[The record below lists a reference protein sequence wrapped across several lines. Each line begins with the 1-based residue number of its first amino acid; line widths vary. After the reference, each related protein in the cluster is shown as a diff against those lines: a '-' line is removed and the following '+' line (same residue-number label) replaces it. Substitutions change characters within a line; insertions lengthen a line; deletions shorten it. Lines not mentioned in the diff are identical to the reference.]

1 MSLRQTSRLITRK
14 LKFNLTAPVYKGKK
28 LDGSNVAIN
37 NIFDEKSA
45 NLELFIKTNSI
56 YDEAINEILR
66 AYKINVPVRQ
76 LSGKMDASLK
86 ILIKLDEKSLENF
99 DEKSVIAN
107 GDFKISDAALDIAGS
122 EI

>member
-1 MSLRQTSRLITRK
+1 MSLRQTSRLITQSS
-14 LKFNLTAPVYKGKK
+14 KFNLTAPVYKGKK

-86 ILIKLDEKSLENF
+86 F
-99 DEKSVIAN
+99 
-107 GDFKISDAALDIAGS
+107 
-122 EI
+122 

>member
-1 MSLRQTSRLITRK
+1 MAQ
-14 LKFNLTAPVYKGKK
+14 
-28 LDGSNVAIN
+28 NVAIN

-56 YDEAINEILR
+56 YDEAINDILR
-66 AYKINVPVRQ
+66 AYKIIVPVRQ

-107 GDFKISDAALDIAGS
+107 GDFKISDAVLEIAGS
-122 EI
+122 KFNAKKCPCKAHKYDKF